1 MNHDIQAY
9 ALAGIGILVPAAYVV
24 FIIFL
29 TRRDRDVSKMDD
41 FLGLAGKLH
50 KSMHTAFMGQKRGA
64 GE

>member
-24 FIIFL
+24 FIICL
-29 TRRDRDVSKMDD
+29 TRRDREFSKMDD
-41 FLGLAGKLH
+41 FFALVAKLH